1 MSNVYLIFSNV
12 LFIVSFQN
20 HFEKTG
26 KSTNDKLDGRTLNI
40 SIRGSSSSS
49 VLSAAR
55 ELNSLQKQQEQ
66 KKKRRL
72 TMHGNMVTQRR
83 EDGH

>member
-1 MSNVYLIFSNV
+1 MNKQASDMDITKYF
-12 LFIVSFQN
+12 
-20 HFEKTG
+20 G
-26 KSTNDKLDGRTLNI
+26 KSTNDKLDGRAFNI
-40 SIRGSSSSS
+40 SIQGSSSFS

-72 TMHGNMVTQRR
+72 LPENI
-83 EDGH
+83 